1 MDTDMPANPTAS
13 TLDDTD
19 RTFLGTG
26 WSFPPAFDP
35 HSRAA
40 VMVSREADIAQSLF
54 ILLST
59 VPGERVMHPTF
70 GCGLKQMVFEH
81 MNESTFTE
89 IRDIVR
95 RAVLFFEPRIT
106 LDHIEIE
113 TADIA
118 NGVLRLRLD
127 YTVRTTNARAN
138 MVFPLYLT
146 EGNQAGQDRLSA

>member
-1 MDTDMPANPTAS
+1 MDIDISGRTVEHA
-13 TLDDTD
+13 LDTGD

-26 WSFPPAFDP
+26 WSFPPSFDP
-35 HSRAA
+35 HTRAA
-40 VMVSREADIAQSLF
+40 VMVSREEDISQSLY

-81 MNESTFTE
+81 MNESTITE

-106 LDHIEIE
+106 LDHVEVD
-113 TADIA
+113 TAGMPE
-118 NGVLRLRLD
+118 GVLQLRLD
-127 YTVRTTNARAN
+127 YTVRTTNSRAN

-146 EGNQAGQDRLSA
+146 EGNQAGLDRLSA

>member
-1 MDTDMPANPTAS
+1 MDIDMAGNTS
-13 TLDDTD
+13 TGALDDTD

-35 HSRAA
+35 HTRAA
-40 VMVSREADIAQSLF
+40 VMVSREQDISQSLY

-81 MNESTFTE
+81 MNESTITE

-106 LDHIEIE
+106 LDHIEVD
-113 TADIA
+113 TAGMPD
-118 NGVLRLRLD
+118 GVLRLRLD
-127 YTVRTTNARAN
+127 YTVRTTNSRAN